1 MQITVGAK
9 SDVGRVR
16 KKNEDRCGYDE
27 KAGIYVVCDGMGGQA
42 AGEVAAE
49 LAVRTILD
57 YYSNPGLSGDLE
69 KDVRGAIEKANSEI
83 LQAAEADVRYRKM
96 GSTVVAVAIRENT
109 AAIGNLGDAR
119 GYLLRDGVLR
129 QVTKDHSL
137 VAEQVRRGLLKPE
150 EAEKAPWKNVV
161 TKALGG
167 APTTEA
173 DVEVVKLEPNDT
185 VIAATDGVIKF
196 LSDDKLREI
205 VSGASK
211 IEKACELVVNAALDG
226 GSDDNATCMLIRCEK
241 AGATAPNGGKASAAT
256 ILGG

>member
-27 KAGIYVVCDGMGGQA
+27 NAGIYVVCDGMGGQA
-42 AGEVAAE
+42 AGEVAAD
-49 LAVRTILD
+49 LAVRTILA
-57 YYSNPGLSGDLE
+57 YYSRPDLTGNLE
-69 KDVRGAIEKANSEI
+69 QDVRGAIEKANAEI
-83 LQAAEADVRYRKM
+83 LQAADADIRYHKM
-96 GSTVVAVAIRENT
+96 GSTVVAVAIRDNT

-150 EAEKAPWKNVV
+150 EAENAPWKNVV
-161 TKALGG
+161 TRALGG

-173 DVEVVKLEPNDT
+173 DVEVVELQPNDT

-196 LSDDKLREI
+196 LSDEKLREI
-205 VSGASK
+205 VAGGTK
-211 IEKACELVVNAALDG
+211 IEDACASVVNAALDG

-241 AGATAPNGGKASAAT
+241 AGAAAINARSASAAT
-256 ILGG
+256 ILGE